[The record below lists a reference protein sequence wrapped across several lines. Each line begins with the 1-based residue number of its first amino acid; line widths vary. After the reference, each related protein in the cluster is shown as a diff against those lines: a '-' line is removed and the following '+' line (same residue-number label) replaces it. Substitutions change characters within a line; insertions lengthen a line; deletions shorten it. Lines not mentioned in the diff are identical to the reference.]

1 MKVNKN
7 SIALLYRTG
16 KIDITGVRKA
26 VERGWIGT
34 DDFVEITGREYTTK

>member
-16 KIDITGVRKA
+16 KIDVAGVLKA
-26 VERGWIGT
+26 VEREWISVE
-34 DDFVEITGREYTTK
+34 DFSEITGLEYTK

>member
-16 KIDITGVRKA
+16 KINIDGVRKA
-26 VERGWIGT
+26 VERGWISAE
-34 DDFVEITGREYTTK
+34 DFVEIAKQEYSE

>member
-16 KIDITGVRKA
+16 KINVSGVRKA
-26 VERGWIGT
+26 VDRDWISAE
-34 DDFVEITGREYTTK
+34 DFFEITGQEYIKK

>member
-16 KIDITGVRKA
+16 KININGVKKA
-26 VERGWIGT
+26 VERNWISVEE
-34 DDFVEITGREYTTK
+34 FFEITGQNY

>member
-16 KIDITGVRKA
+16 KIDINGIRKA
-26 VERGWIGT
+26 VEREWIT
-34 DDFVEITGREYTTK
+34 VEDFKEITGQDY

>member
-16 KIDITGVRKA
+16 KINITGVRKA
-26 VERGWIGT
+26 VERDWISVE
-34 DDFVEITGREYTTK
+34 DFVEITGQEYTTK

>member
-16 KIDITGVRKA
+16 KIDITGVHKA
-26 VERGWIGT
+26 VERGWISAE
-34 DDFVEITGREYTTK
+34 DFSDITRQEYTK

>member
-16 KIDITGVRKA
+16 KIEIAGVRKA
-26 VERGWIGT
+26 VERGWISVE
-34 DDFVEITGREYTTK
+34 DFASITGQEYTE

>member
-16 KIDITGVRKA
+16 KIDIAGVRKA
-26 VERGWIGT
+26 VERGWIGAE
-34 DDFVEITGREYTTK
+34 DFKEITKLEYTA

>member
-16 KIDITGVRKA
+16 KININGVRKA
-26 VERGWIGT
+26 VERNWISVEE
-34 DDFVEITGREYTTK
+34 FFEITGQNY

>member
-16 KIDITGVRKA
+16 KIDIAGVHKA
-26 VERGWIGT
+26 VERGWISAE
-34 DDFVEITGREYTTK
+34 DFSDITGQEYAE

>member
-16 KIDITGVRKA
+16 KINIAGVRKA
-26 VERGWIGT
+26 VERDWIT
-34 DDFVEITGREYTTK
+34 VEDFKEITKLEYTE

>member
-16 KIDITGVRKA
+16 KIEIAGVRKA
-26 VERGWIGT
+26 VERGWISAE
-34 DDFVEITGREYTTK
+34 DFVDITKQEYITK

>member
-16 KIDITGVRKA
+16 KIDVAGVRKA
-26 VERGWIGT
+26 VEREWISVE
-34 DDFVEITGREYTTK
+34 DFVDITKQEYAE

>member
-16 KIDITGVRKA
+16 KINIAGVRKA
-26 VERGWIGT
+26 VERDWIST
-34 DDFVEITGREYTTK
+34 EDFVAITGQEYAVK

>member
-16 KIDITGVRKA
+16 KIGIAGVRKA
-26 VERGWIGT
+26 VERGWISAE
-34 DDFVEITGREYTTK
+34 DFTEITKQEYTEI

>member
-16 KIDITGVRKA
+16 KIDIAGVYKA
-26 VERGWIGT
+26 VERDWISI
-34 DDFVEITGREYTTK
+34 DDFIEITGQEYSIK

>member
-16 KIDITGVRKA
+16 KIDINGIRKA
-26 VERGWIGT
+26 VDRKWIT
-34 DDFVEITGREYTTK
+34 VEDFKEFTGQDY

>member
-16 KIDITGVRKA
+16 KINIAGVRKA
-26 VERGWIGT
+26 VERDWISVE
-34 DDFVEITGREYTTK
+34 DFVEITGQEYATK

>member
-16 KIDITGVRKA
+16 KIDISGVSKA
-26 VERGWIGT
+26 VDRDWISAE
-34 DDFVEITGREYTTK
+34 DFFAITGQEYIKK

>member
-16 KIDITGVRKA
+16 KIDVAGVHKA
-26 VERGWIGT
+26 VERGWISA
-34 DDFVEITGREYTTK
+34 DDFVDITGQEYITK

>member
-16 KIDITGVRKA
+16 KINIAGIRKA
-26 VERGWIGT
+26 VERGWISA
-34 DDFVEITGREYTTK
+34 DDFVEITKREYTE

>member
-16 KIDITGVRKA
+16 KIDIAGVRKA
-26 VERGWIGT
+26 VERGWISVEE
-34 DDFVEITGREYTTK
+34 FSEITGQEYAE

>member
-16 KIDITGVRKA
+16 KIDIAGVRKA
-26 VERGWIGT
+26 VERGWISAE
-34 DDFVEITGREYTTK
+34 DFVDITGYEYTTK